1 MRAPEGKCEKSLWGG
16 YPFRFPREE
25 EKTRTRAVG
34 FLKSPEIPLE
44 GLIKIPLERLIKI
57 PLEGNFF
64 RFPRESEK
72 TRTRA
77 VGFLK
82 TPEIPLEGNF
92 FRFPREAEKSRTKAV
107 RFLKSTE
114 IPLEG
119 LIFHPL
125 HVADWPRVKLSVS
138 YFVSVFSWK
147 VSHFPSIMYYYISSV
162 RAMCF
167 TYLFIFVLYSL
178 RTSTMGGG
186 GCCQTFPFGSLFP
199 VQQTTSGIGHRV
211 K

>member
-1 MRAPEGKCEKSLWGG
+1 M
-16 YPFRFPREE
+16 
-25 EKTRTRAVG
+25 G

-57 PLEGNFF
+57 PLEGIFF

-82 TPEIPLEGNF
+82 TPENPVEGNF

-125 HVADWPRVKLSVS
+125 HVADWPRVYCLMLG
-138 YFVSVFSWK
+138 
-147 VSHFPSIMYYYISSV
+147 HSS
-162 RAMCF
+162 RAG
-167 TYLFIFVLYSL
+167 
-178 RTSTMGGG
+178 RG
-186 GCCQTFPFGSLFP
+186 
-199 VQQTTSGIGHRV
+199 
-211 K
+211 

>member
-1 MRAPEGKCEKSLWGG
+1 M
-16 YPFRFPREE
+16 
-25 EKTRTRAVG
+25 G

-57 PLEGNFF
+57 PLEGSFF

-125 HVADWPRVKLSVS
+125 HVADWPRVQYSALAE
-138 YFVSVFSWK
+138 
-147 VSHFPSIMYYYISSV
+147 H
-162 RAMCF
+162 
-167 TYLFIFVLYSL
+167 YLHAAEHH
-178 RTSTMGGG
+178 RRSTG
-186 GCCQTFPFGSLFP
+186 P
-199 VQQTTSGIGHRV
+199 VQDFLQFMV
-211 K
+211 

>member
-1 MRAPEGKCEKSLWGG
+1 M
-16 YPFRFPREE
+16 
-25 EKTRTRAVG
+25 G

-125 HVADWPRVKLSVS
+125 HVPGSRLATCAAYTEKCKPCLLCGMFEARSSSDTD
-138 YFVSVFSWK
+138 
-147 VSHFPSIMYYYISSV
+147 HNISRKECV
-162 RAMCF
+162 TVVDAW
-167 TYLFIFVLYSL
+167 
-178 RTSTMGGG
+178 
-186 GCCQTFPFGSLFP
+186 GSRWRRKRCL
-199 VQQTTSGIGHRV
+199 GW
-211 K
+211 

>member
-1 MRAPEGKCEKSLWGG
+1 M
-16 YPFRFPREE
+16 
-25 EKTRTRAVG
+25 G

-44 GLIKIPLERLIKI
+44 GLIKIPLERLRKI

-64 RFPRESEK
+64 RFPRESEN

-92 FRFPREAEKSRTKAV
+92 FIFPQEAEKSRTKAV

-125 HVADWPRVKLSVS
+125 HVADWPRVLLIVEQARHEHISDECKNRTNRPPKYYTYHVSKLRNLS
-138 YFVSVFSWK
+138 
-147 VSHFPSIMYYYISSV
+147 
-162 RAMCF
+162 
-167 TYLFIFVLYSL
+167 
-178 RTSTMGGG
+178 
-186 GCCQTFPFGSLFP
+186 
-199 VQQTTSGIGHRV
+199 
-211 K
+211 

>member
-1 MRAPEGKCEKSLWGG
+1 MRAPEDKCEKSSNIGFYCHESSRGEMWKIPLGG
-16 YPFRFPREE
+16 YLFRFPREE

-44 GLIKIPLERLIKI
+44 GLIKI

-125 HVADWPRVKLSVS
+125 HVADWPRVVQT
-138 YFVSVFSWK
+138 Y
-147 VSHFPSIMYYYISSV
+147 IYISLCIFEAFQRNRSSTC
-162 RAMCF
+162 RLMC
-167 TYLFIFVLYSL
+167 
-178 RTSTMGGG
+178 
-186 GCCQTFPFGSLFP
+186 
-199 VQQTTSGIGHRV
+199 
-211 K
+211 